1 VGGEGSRSDP
11 TVPIRGHLMHRISIR
26 NKVFSV
32 DGEDIQN
39 AVTAVIVNASTVQ
52 RAYYPNAFDPNTVQ
66 TPVCWSADTQYPSQD
81 ATEIQ
86 SKRCMDCRHNIRGGA
101 SDGGRSCK
109 FSQKLAL
116 AFSTDLRKVYQL
128 HVPANSIFGRGQG
141 NFMPL
146 QEYARFLQRHDTVS
160 TDIYTKIYFDENS
173 IVPKLFFSPKKPLSV
188 SEQAVVEE
196 VVNHPDTTKLI
207 ALDFS
212 SAQQSSSPF
221 EKTEGFTITT

>member
-1 VGGEGSRSDP
+1 
-11 TVPIRGHLMHRISIR
+11 
-26 NKVFSV
+26 
-32 DGEDIQN
+32 
-39 AVTAVIVNASTVQ
+39 
-52 RAYYPNAFDPNTVQ
+52 
-66 TPVCWSADTQYPSQD
+66 
-81 ATEIQ
+81 
-86 SKRCMDCRHNIRGGA
+86 
-101 SDGGRSCK
+101 
-109 FSQKLAL
+109 
-116 AFSTDLRKVYQL
+116 
-128 HVPANSIFGRGQG
+128 
-141 NFMPL
+141 MPL

-173 IVPKLFFSPKKPLSV
+173 IVPKLFFSPKKSLSV